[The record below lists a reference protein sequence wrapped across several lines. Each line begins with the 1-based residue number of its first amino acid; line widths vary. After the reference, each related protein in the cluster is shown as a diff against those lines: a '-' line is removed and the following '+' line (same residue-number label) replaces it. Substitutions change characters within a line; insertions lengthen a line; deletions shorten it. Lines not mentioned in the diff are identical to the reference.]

1 MERDSAGAAPLM
13 KLIQDSGAEFNFGSP
28 PVIAMVISV
37 LSVIAFPLMI
47 LAVIYFLLIRPAQM
61 GGNQA

>member
-1 MERDSAGAAPLM
+1 
-13 KLIQDSGAEFNFGSP
+13 
-28 PVIAMVISV
+28 MVISV

-61 GGNQA
+61 GGTKL